1 MKMEIRP
8 TKTYEIQQKL
18 FYLGKFTICY
28 VGMLVFYLCCNKLP
42 QGQCLKTIRIYY
54 CTGFF
59 FSLFFFFK
67 SEVIQVSADE
77 NKSVRLSS
85 FPEVRKEFLFCT
97 FISLVEFGFSQIE
110 NQYLDFLA
118 GLNMRIVSHLQK
130 QMYSTGTDPLSLI
143 LKVSNVSSS
152 LSHVTFLSDKSLES
166 FSSF

>member
-1 MKMEIRP
+1 MRYSKNCSIQESLLFVMWACQFSIYAV
-8 TKTYEIQQKL
+8 TNYHKVSALKQYEFIIAQ
-18 FYLGKFTICY
+18 
-28 VGMLVFYLCCNKLP
+28 
-42 QGQCLKTIRIYY
+42 
-54 CTGFF
+54 GFF

-152 LSHVTFLSDKSLES
+152 PSHVTFLSDKSLES